1 MNPVLIDGKEVAA
14 KVREGLQKEIEVI
27 AVGNLGGEHAAAKE
41 DVKQK
46 NGGPF
51 HKTLMLVLTNG

>member
-1 MNPVLIDGKEVAA
+1 MQCSPQSPPAFPNGGI
-14 KVREGLQKEIEVI
+14 VI